1 MWLRSTIILIV
12 VILVLVYQ
20 GCLEAMSCR
29 LKVSNQYN
37 NIFVNLCIIGPGHWL
52 LEQWNPLG
60 IVGII
65 SAFNFPASVFG
76 WNHVISIVCGNC
88 TVWYVINR
96 CIIMITSLT
105 CRKGAP
111 TTSLTTVAVTKII
124 QEVLSANGIP
134 NGICTTVCGG
144 ADIGEAMAKDK
155 RVNLLSFTG
164 STPVS

>member
-1 MWLRSTIILIV
+1 MIILIV
-12 VILVLVYQ
+12 VTLVLACR
-20 GCLEAMSCR
+20 GCLEGVSCH
-29 LKVSNQYN
+29 LKASNKYN
-37 NIFVNLCIIGPGHWL
+37 NILINLCIIGVGHWL

-60 IVGII
+60 VVGII

-88 TVWYVINR
+88 TMWYVINR
-96 CIIMITSLT
+96 CPIMITSLT

-111 TTSLTTVAVTKII
+111 TTSLTTVVVTKII

-134 NGICTTVCGG
+134 SGVCTTVCGG

-155 RVNLLSFTG
+155 RVDLLSFTG